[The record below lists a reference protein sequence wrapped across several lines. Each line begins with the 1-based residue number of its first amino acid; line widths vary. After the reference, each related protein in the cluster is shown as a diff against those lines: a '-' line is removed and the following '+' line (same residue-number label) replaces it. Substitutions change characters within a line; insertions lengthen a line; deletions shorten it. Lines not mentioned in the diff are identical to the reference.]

1 MADKETM
8 IARRLL
14 KRRLCEV
21 VQGNPSV
28 RQIGLGGV
36 TPEIDIIAYQ
46 TVNGSA
52 RVFSCKCHSEMAP
65 LRQSRLRPARRP
77 RPRLIFRNGSVRA
90 PAGQN

>member
-21 VQGNPSV
+21 VQCNPSV

-36 TPEIDIIAYQ
+36 TPEIDII
-46 TVNGSA
+46 S
-52 RVFSCKCHSEMAP
+52 
-65 LRQSRLRPARRP
+65 
-77 RPRLIFRNGSVRA
+77 
-90 PAGQN
+90 

>member
-36 TPEIDIIAYQ
+36 TPVIDII
-46 TVNGSA
+46 S
-52 RVFSCKCHSEMAP
+52 
-65 LRQSRLRPARRP
+65 
-77 RPRLIFRNGSVRA
+77 
-90 PAGQN
+90 

>member
-36 TPEIDIIAYQ
+36 TPEIDIIAYEWK
-46 TVNGSA
+46 A

-65 LRQSRLRPARRP
+65 LRQSHLRPARH
-77 RPRLIFRNGSVRA
+77 PRLIFRNGSVRA
-90 PAGQN
+90 ARA